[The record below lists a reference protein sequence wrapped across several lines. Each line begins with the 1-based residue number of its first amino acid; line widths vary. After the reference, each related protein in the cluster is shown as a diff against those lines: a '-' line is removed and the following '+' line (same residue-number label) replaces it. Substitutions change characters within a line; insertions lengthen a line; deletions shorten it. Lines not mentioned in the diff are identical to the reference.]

1 MAQGRAESGATRSA
15 PPPPSLLA
23 DAPRPEPAGAL
34 PPTPPEPPGARGD
47 APTGPG
53 SGLRGSRS
61 PRPAPR
67 PPTSGTHG
75 PLPRRYLAIPRRP
88 LRRVGRRPGAARSPQ
103 SPGDWRRGG
112 GGPGTTRRRRRR
124 LASPL
129 PAPGCSRRPRAWGG
143 PLPSTSP
150 GSRRRSQSLLEATLT
165 ATATA
170 ETLQPGLR
178 RAGAVPARRLAGGN
192 CCPGPAPRPAPP
204 PAPRAPPPE
213 AARAPPPDRPP
224 APPRASG
231 ARLRGRPW
239 ESEERGGARG
249 WSAEG
254 GASAESCV
262 RRPISEGHGGA
273 GEIEAARPLQILTEG
288 RPSARRPCGEGEWPP
303 NAVSPHCQ
311 HCIEDWKVWS
321 RALAFPV
328 KPHENQLLRL
338 RNGGCRGEGRWLRF
352 YELPKMRPGL
362 GPCRSGHLP
371 SRWCGAPSVQEGPRG
386 HSDNILE
393 PSSLAS
399 KAWWAYL
406 CREETDP
413 LMG

>member
-1 MAQGRAESGATRSA
+1 MV
-15 PPPPSLLA
+15 
-23 DAPRPEPAGAL
+23 
-34 PPTPPEPPGARGD
+34 
-47 APTGPG
+47 
-53 SGLRGSRS
+53 
-61 PRPAPR
+61 
-67 PPTSGTHG
+67 
-75 PLPRRYLAIPRRP
+75 LPRRVVSGGQSRKVMEEP
-88 LRRVGRRPGAARSPQ
+88 GRSKRPGHCKSSRKAGRA
-103 SPGDWRRGG
+103 RGG
-112 GGPGTTRRRRRR
+112 
-124 LASPL
+124 
-129 PAPGCSRRPRAWGG
+129 PAGK
-143 PLPSTSP
+143 
-150 GSRRRSQSLLEATLT
+150 E
-165 ATATA
+165 
-170 ETLQPGLR
+170 
-178 RAGAVPARRLAGGN
+178 
-192 CCPGPAPRPAPP
+192 
-204 PAPRAPPPE
+204 
-213 AARAPPPDRPP
+213 
-224 APPRASG
+224 SG
-231 ARLRGRPW
+231 
-239 ESEERGGARG
+239 
-249 WSAEG
+249 
-254 GASAESCV
+254 
-262 RRPISEGHGGA
+262 
-273 GEIEAARPLQILTEG
+273 
-288 RPSARRPCGEGEWPP
+288 PP